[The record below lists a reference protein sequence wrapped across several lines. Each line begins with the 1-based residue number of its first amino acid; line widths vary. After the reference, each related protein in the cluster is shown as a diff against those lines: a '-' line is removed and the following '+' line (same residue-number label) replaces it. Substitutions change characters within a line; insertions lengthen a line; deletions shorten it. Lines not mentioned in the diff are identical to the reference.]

1 MTEYKLKDWE
11 EFEIQPSMNPQY
23 MLEGKVGQLFRKGL
37 LDKSEFDDLMRCI
50 KLYGD
55 LEFRT
60 IRAGK
65 GR

>member
-11 EFEIQPSMNPQY
+11 EFEVQPSMNPQHV
-23 MLEGKVGQLFRKGL
+23 LEAKVGHLFRKGL
-37 LDKSEFDDLMRCI
+37 LEKSEFDDLMRCI
-50 KLYGD
+50 KLHGD

-60 IRAGK
+60 VKARG